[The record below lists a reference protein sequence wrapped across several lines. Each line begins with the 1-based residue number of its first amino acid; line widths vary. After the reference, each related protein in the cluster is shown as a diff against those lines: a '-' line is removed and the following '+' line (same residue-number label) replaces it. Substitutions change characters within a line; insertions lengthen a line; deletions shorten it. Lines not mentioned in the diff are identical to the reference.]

1 MECHD
6 FQLIVMMPKQINCHW
21 CDYQKHPNQGYSGKW
36 GAGGYSSSGN
46 GYDFRITISNIQ
58 TEDTGV
64 YYSWYYQQPGTVRK
78 ALTGTGTTLLAGS
91 PSRFSAGG
99 SGSDF
104 TLTVTAVQAEDAGI
118 SYCQSDQAL
127 SLWITFGGGTEVI
140 VSSGVSVKPTL
151 SLLPPSSEEL
161 SKGSA
166 TLSCLLSSYSPK
178 GALVTWQKDG
188 REVTAGV
195 LTGQEVWSSTGY
207 SRSSILTLS
216 KASWDEGDLYTC
228 LVAHDGRRQSTEL
241 RRTQCSG

>member
-1 MECHD
+1 
-6 FQLIVMMPKQINCHW
+6 
-21 CDYQKHPNQGYSGKW
+21 
-36 GAGGYSSSGN
+36 
-46 GYDFRITISNIQ
+46 
-58 TEDTGV
+58 
-64 YYSWYYQQPGTVRK
+64 
-78 ALTGTGTTLLAGS
+78 
-91 PSRFSAGG
+91 RFSG
-99 SGSDF
+99 SGSGTDF
-104 TLTVTAVQAEDAGI
+104 TLTIGGVQAEDTAVY
-118 SYCQSDQAL
+118 YCQSLHSINSQAVF
-127 SLWITFGGGTEVI
+127 TFGGGTEVI

-241 RRTQCSG
+241 RSSYFRWSYGDPVINQFIILLCSCSCSSVM

>member
-1 MECHD
+1 MA
-6 FQLIVMMPKQINCHW
+6 QQKQQEMS
-21 CDYQKHPNQGYSGKW
+21 YKYT
-36 GAGGYSSSGN
+36 
-46 GYDFRITISNIQ
+46 R
-58 TEDTGV
+58 
-64 YYSWYYQQPGTVRK
+64 
-78 ALTGTGTTLLAGS
+78 TTLLAGS

-118 SYCQSDQAL
+118 SYCQSDICAL
-127 SLWITFGGGTEVI
+127 SLWSTFGGGTEVI

-228 LVAHDGRRQSTEL
+228 LVAHGGRRQSTEL
-241 RRTQCSG
+241 RSSYFRWSYGDPVINQFIILLCSCSCSSVM

>member
-1 MECHD
+1 M
-6 FQLIVMMPKQINCHW
+6 LVVVL
-21 CDYQKHPNQGYSGKW
+21 YSQ
-36 GAGGYSSSGN
+36 GGYSSSGN
-46 GYDFRITISNIQ
+46 GYDFRITISNVQ

-64 YYSWYYQQPGTVRK
+64 YYSWYYQQPGTVPK

-104 TLTVTAVQAEDAGI
+104 TMTVTAVQAEDAGI
-118 SYCQSDQAL
+118 SYCQSDICAL

-188 REVTAGV
+188 REVTAGI

>member
-1 MECHD
+1 MKSHHSHSD
-6 FQLIVMMPKQINCHW
+6 
-21 CDYQKHPNQGYSGKW
+21 
-36 GAGGYSSSGN
+36 
-46 GYDFRITISNIQ
+46 
-58 TEDTGV
+58 EDLHKDLPLMKDKVSEMSYKYTT
-64 YYSWYYQQPGTVRK
+64 WYYQQPGTVRK

-118 SYCQSDQAL
+118 SYCQSDICAL
-127 SLWITFGGGTEVI
+127 SLWSTFGGGTEVI